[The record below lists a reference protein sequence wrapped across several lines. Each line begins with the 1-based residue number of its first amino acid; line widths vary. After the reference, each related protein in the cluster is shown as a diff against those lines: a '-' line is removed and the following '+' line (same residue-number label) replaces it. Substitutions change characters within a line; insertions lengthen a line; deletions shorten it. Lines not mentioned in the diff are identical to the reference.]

1 MSGDNITEKEFGQR
15 GRNAARPSQ
24 ITNAGWW
31 DILLRVK
38 DQISHDNVS
47 IVAAGV
53 AFYAVL
59 ALFPALAAI
68 VSLYGLFTEVS
79 DVQAQITSLSSFLPQ
94 DAQTLVEEQLTSI
107 STSGQSALSFGAIG
121 GLLFAIWSASKGMS
135 AMITSLNIAY
145 NEEEE
150 RSLIKV
156 TALAIGLTVGSLVFV
171 ILTLFLITLLPAV
184 LGALGFGQTI
194 QTVLSLSRWPLL
206 AMIVMGALAILYRY
220 APCRNYP
227 RWQWVSWG
235 AGIAT
240 LLWMVGSSAFAIY
253 ANDYSSYNQTYGS
266 LGAAVILL
274 MWFWLTAFIV
284 MVGAEINS
292 EMERQT
298 RVDTTE
304 GEPEPMGQREAYSAD
319 TLGQT
324 AKTQPHTTHS

>member
-1 MSGDNITEKEFGQR
+1 MSPDTAETKSGTR
-15 GRNAARPSQ
+15 GRNATQPNQ
-24 ITNAGWW
+24 IPKTGWW

-79 DVQAQITSLSSFLPQ
+79 DVQQQINSLSSFLPQ
-94 DAQTLVEEQLTSI
+94 DAQTLIKEQLTSI
-107 STSGQSALSFGAIG
+107 STTGESALSFGAIG

-150 RSLIKV
+150 RSFIKV
-156 TALAIGLTVGSLVFV
+156 TALAVGLTIGGLIFV

-184 LGALGFGQTI
+184 LGMLGFDQKM

-206 AMIVMGALAILYRY
+206 AVIVMGGLAFLYRY

-240 LLWMVGSSAFAIY
+240 LMWIIGSSAFAIY

-298 RVDTTE
+298 QADTTE

-319 TLGQT
+319 TLG
-324 AKTQPHTTHS
+324 KTSSQHASVDK

>member
-1 MSGDNITEKEFGQR
+1 MSSNYTTEKKSGPR
-15 GRNAARPSQ
+15 GRNATQPSQ

-38 DQISHDNVS
+38 DQISQDNVS

-68 VSLYGLFTEVS
+68 VSLYGLITEVS

-94 DAQTLVEEQLTSI
+94 DAQTLIEEQLTTI
-107 STSGQSALSFGAIG
+107 STSGQSALSLGAIG

-150 RSLIKV
+150 RSFIKV

-184 LGALGFGQTI
+184 LGMLGFGQI
-194 QTVLSLSRWPLL
+194 MQTVLSLSRWPLL
-206 AMIVMGALAILYRY
+206 AVIVMGGLAILYRY

-240 LLWMVGSSAFAIY
+240 LMWIIGSSAFAIY

-298 RVDTTE
+298 RVDTTA

-319 TLGQT
+319 TLG
-324 AKTQPHTTHS
+324 KTSSQHASVGK

>member
-1 MSGDNITEKEFGQR
+1 MSRDTAEKKFGTR
-15 GRNAARPSQ
+15 GRNATQPGQ
-24 ITNAGWW
+24 IPKTGWW

-38 DQISHDNVS
+38 DQISRDNVS

-59 ALFPALAAI
+59 ALFPALAAM

-79 DVQAQITSLSSFLPQ
+79 DVQQQITSLSSFLPQ
-94 DAQTLVEEQLTSI
+94 DAQTLIEEQLTSI
-107 STSGQSALSFGAIG
+107 STSGESALSFGAIG

-150 RSLIKV
+150 RSFIKV
-156 TALAIGLTVGSLVFV
+156 TALALGLTMGSLIFV

-184 LGALGFGQTI
+184 LGMLGFDQRI
-194 QTVLSLSRWPLL
+194 QTVFSLSRWPLL
-206 AMIVMGALAILYRY
+206 AVIVMGGLAILYRY

-240 LLWMVGSSAFAIY
+240 LMWIIGSSAFAIY

-284 MVGAEINS
+284 MIGAEINS

-319 TLGQT
+319 TLGQ
-324 AKTQPHTTHS
+324 QQ